1 MKKLVLTYGLIAG
14 LLSSAWMTISVMA
27 GFDHMDTS
35 MGMLLGFA
43 SMILGFSFIFVAVR
57 KYRDDHS
64 GGTITFGKAFK
75 IGLYISLIA
84 ATIYVIS
91 WLIDYYFFIPDF
103 MEQYAAKT
111 IEQMRTDGVPAA
123 TIEAEAADMAKFREM
138 YKNPLFV
145 AAITYTEILPVGLI
159 ISLICALILKR
170 SPKPAY

>member
-1 MKKLVLTYGLIAG
+1 MKKLVLNYGIIAG
-14 LLSSAWMTISVMA
+14 LISSAWMTFSVLA
-27 GFDHMDTS
+27 GFDHMDNA
-35 MGMLLGFA
+35 MGMILGFA

-57 KYRDDHS
+57 KYRDDYS
-64 GGTITFGKAFK
+64 GGSITFGKAFR

-103 MEQYAAKT
+103 MEKYAAKAL
-111 IEQMRTDGVPAA
+111 EQMKADGVPAA

-145 AAITYTEILPVGLI
+145 ALITYTEILPVGLI
-159 ISLICALILKR
+159 ISLVCALILKR
-170 SPKPAY
+170 EPKPAY